1 MKNINKVARYWKG
14 HLDNNFCLSPGEEL
28 FFPDLLNIAKVSSKI
43 LEIGVG
49 KGRMVSILR
58 ENGTESEF
66 YGADITEN
74 AKLSGTLAVIGDAR
88 KLPFPDNTFDLVYS
102 LGVIEHFPETS
113 SAVTEHARVVK
124 NGGHVLITT
133 PHLSVF
139 TPLRYMF
146 HFMNDWRYGSFEEIQ
161 GRNIKLKV
169 MKQYFTDSGL
179 YISDYGVYGM
189 FGIKR
194 ILRKL
199 KLQII
204 QNRLQEKIPIG
215 AFLYVI
221 GIKRG

>member
-1 MKNINKVARYWKG
+1 VKNINKVARYWKG

-28 FFPDLLNIAKVSSKI
+28 FFPGLLNIAKVSSKI

-139 TPLRYMF
+139 TPLRYMLYLINERKF
-146 HFMNDWRYGSFEEIQ
+146 GSFEEIR
-161 GRNIKLKV
+161 GRNIKLKE
-169 MKQYFTDSGL
+169 MKKYFTDSGL
-179 YISDYGVYGM
+179 HVNDCGVYGM
-189 FGIKR
+189 FGVWK

-199 KLQII
+199 KLHFV
-204 QNRLQEKIPIG
+204 QNILQQNAAIG
-215 AFLYVI
+215 SYLYVM
-221 GIKRG
+221 GVKKD

>member
-1 MKNINKVARYWKG
+1 MKNIDKVATFWQRQ
-14 HLDNNFCLSPGEEL
+14 LSNDFSLFSGEEVY
-28 FFPDLLNIAKVSSKI
+28 FRSLLNIARNSNKI
-43 LEIGVG
+43 LEVGVG

-58 ENGTESEF
+58 NNGIEAEF
-66 YGADITEN
+66 HGVDITEN
-74 AKLSGTLAVIGDAR
+74 AKQSGTLAVIGDAR

-102 LGVIEHFPETS
+102 LGVIEHFPETF
-113 SAVTEHARVVK
+113 SAVTEHARVAK

-179 YISDYGVYGM
+179 YINDYGVYGM

>member
-1 MKNINKVARYWKG
+1 
-14 HLDNNFCLSPGEEL
+14 
-28 FFPDLLNIAKVSSKI
+28 
-43 LEIGVG
+43 
-49 KGRMVSILR
+49 MVSILR

-139 TPLRYMF
+139 TPLRYMLYLINERKF
-146 HFMNDWRYGSFEEIQ
+146 GSFEEIR
-161 GRNIKLKV
+161 GRNIKLKE
-169 MKQYFTDSGL
+169 MKKYFTDSGL
-179 YISDYGVYGM
+179 HVNDCGVYGM
-189 FGIKR
+189 FGVWK

-199 KLQII
+199 KLHFV
-204 QNRLQEKIPIG
+204 QNILQQNAAIG
-215 AFLYVI
+215 SYLYVM
-221 GIKRG
+221 GVKKD

>member
-139 TPLRYMF
+139 TPLRYMLYLINERKF
-146 HFMNDWRYGSFEEIQ
+146 GSFEEIR
-161 GRNIKLKV
+161 GRNIKLKE
-169 MKQYFTDSGL
+169 MKKYFTDSGL
-179 YISDYGVYGM
+179 HVNDCGVYGM
-189 FGIKR
+189 FGVWK

-199 KLQII
+199 KLHFV
-204 QNRLQEKIPIG
+204 QNILQQNAAIG
-215 AFLYVI
+215 SYLYVM
-221 GIKRG
+221 GVKKD